1 MKMSKL
7 FILVFTILVFAQTDW
22 VKASKPDRILY
33 KNLGTLYFYPGE
45 ITRSRRTLAVPQLVC
60 LKGCQYPQP
69 ISVKCENVGWDGS
82 SNLWRCTAE
91 LDSEYAL
98 DKPEV
103 VCEGYSSPDDSYVT
117 AGSCSLEYSIKRKG
131 SSKSSFT
138 SPIEPPGL
146 SGVLFIL
153 FCMFLLYV
161 LYITCVKPDTE
172 AQQNRSYTNNDGPDD
187 GRGPQMGWNIPGSNP
202 RNRRNSPGFGF
213 GNQPRDD
220 TCGGNNY
227 PAGGSGGGGPG
238 FWTGL
243 AAGGILGSM
252 FGGGASSGSGYRNT
266 QSSSPRR
273 TSSGFSAPSSGFSAP
288 SAPSS
293 GWGESGSGSGSTS
306 QSEATAR
313 YRQR

>member
-213 GNQPRDD
+213 GNQP
-220 TCGGNNY
+220 
-227 PAGGSGGGGPG
+227 S
-238 FWTGL
+238 
-243 AAGGILGSM
+243 
-252 FGGGASSGSGYRNT
+252 T